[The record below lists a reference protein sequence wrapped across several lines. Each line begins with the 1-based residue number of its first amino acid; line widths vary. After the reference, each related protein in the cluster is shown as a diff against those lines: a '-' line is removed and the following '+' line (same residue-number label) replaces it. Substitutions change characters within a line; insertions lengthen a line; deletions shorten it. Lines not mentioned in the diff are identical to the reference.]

1 LIYCEHMKSRKLFYG
16 TFALLLVLNAT
27 LWFGRQ
33 PFLDWQALR
42 GYQAPTSISKLAAD
56 DTMTAE
62 AQKYFYMNHPV
73 VEDRTNFNKHCP
85 NDSEH
90 SVVLGCFLGNR
101 AGIFLFNVSD
111 PELHGVEQVTAAHEM
126 LHQAYQRLSSAERT
140 RINKLLEDYYKNDL
154 KDQTIKEQVSL
165 YQQSE
170 PTAVADEMHSLFGTQ
185 VAQLPDELETY
196 YKQYFTKRSAVTNFY
211 ASYQS
216 AFTERKQQ
224 IAAYDAQLS
233 SLKSQI
239 DSMERSL
246 AQQKT
251 ALNTLQSQMDQYKSS
266 NAYSEYNALVPVY
279 NAKVNTY
286 NADLESLKRKIASYN
301 DIVAKRN
308 AIALE
313 EQTLQQH
320 LSSKL
325 QSTSAQ

>member
-1 LIYCEHMKSRKLFYG
+1 MKSRKLFYG
-16 TFALLLVLNAT
+16 VFALLLALNAA
-27 LWFGRQ
+27 LWFGRE

-42 GYQAPTSISKLAAD
+42 SYQAPSTISKLASD
-56 DTMTAE
+56 DTMTPE
-62 AQKYFYMNHPV
+62 ARKYFYMNHPS

-101 AGIFLFNVSD
+101 AGIYLFNVSD

-126 LHQAYQRLSSAERT
+126 LHQAYQRLSSSERA
-140 RINKLLEDYYKNDL
+140 RVNKLLEDYYKNDL
-154 KDQTIKEQVSL
+154 KDETIKEQVAL
-165 YQQSE
+165 YRQSE

-185 VAQLPDELETY
+185 VAQLPAELETY
-196 YKQYFTKRSAVTNFY
+196 YKQYFTKRSTVTDFY

-233 SLKSQI
+233 DLKTHI
-239 DSMERSL
+239 DTMERSL
-246 AQQKT
+246 TQQKT
-251 ALNTLQSQMDQYKSS
+251 ALNTLQSQMEQYKSS
-266 NAYSEYNALVPVY
+266 KTYDQYNALVPTY
-279 NAKVNTY
+279 NAKVNAY
-286 NADLESLKRKIASYN
+286 NADLELLKREIASYN
-301 DIVAKRN
+301 DIVGKRN